1 MDQSRCGVTLV
12 RLTRDWG
19 HCGGT
24 KLVPRPRSPGWD
36 GDTQFIPHGS
46 PLLGQVTMNATV
58 EMTTK
63 IDNRNFTEALL
74 NPFSSAYMEFE
85 QEFQEKVR
93 AQRHQ
98 GRPQG

>member
-1 MDQSRCGVTLV
+1 MEGPSWSPDQ
-12 RLTRDWG
+12 G
-19 HCGGT
+19 HQ
-24 KLVPRPRSPGWD
+24 GWD
-36 GDTQFIPHGS
+36 GNTQSIPHGS

-74 NPFSSAYMEFE
+74 NPFSSAYMKFE

-93 AQRHQ
+93 AQRYQ
-98 GRPQG
+98 G